1 MRHPYSYAVASN
13 HASVRPKGLNVL
25 FAGESQTKPGHKL
38 GPKVYDYY
46 LMHYVLSGC
55 GTFTDGER
63 QYELRQGSTFLIEPE
78 RLISYASSDAN
89 PWQYRWIAFEGSDA
103 ATLLSTSALLAAG
116 PVATNSG
123 VDRRIGVLYR
133 SVYRT
138 LRKGGE
144 AAASSAAGYLQLLL
158 GVYADAAAERDKSSE
173 RSGERGDSL
182 IRKVTHYLSA
192 QYAVPVSIEQMAE
205 ALGYNRAYLSR
216 VFKRETGVT
225 PVAFLLRLRIDKA
238 RQLLR
243 ERPELTVEQI
253 AASVGIPDALYFSK
267 QFKRFYE
274 QSPSAYRRDV
284 LQTDEPAN

>member
-13 HASVRPKGLNVL
+13 HASERPKGLNVL

-55 GTFTDGER
+55 GTFTDGDHE
-63 QYELRQGSTFLIEPE
+63 YELQQGSTFLIEPE
-78 RLISYASSDAN
+78 NLISYASSDSD
-89 PWQYRWIAFEGSDA
+89 PWQYRWIAFEGNDA
-103 ATLLSTSALLAAG
+103 AMLLSASGLLAAG
-116 PVATNSG
+116 PVKDSG
-123 VDRRIGVLYR
+123 RDRRIGVLYR
-133 SVYRT
+133 NVFRA
-138 LRKGGE
+138 LREGGD
-144 AAASSAAGYLQLLL
+144 AAASRAAGYLQLLL
-158 GVYADAAAERDKSSE
+158 GAYADSAAKTDKDAERT
-173 RSGERGDSL
+173 GERGDSL
-182 IRKVTHYLSA
+182 IKMVTHYLST
-192 QYAVPVSIEQMAE
+192 QYAVPVSIEQMAD

-274 QSPSAYRRDV
+274 QSPSAYRREV
-284 LQTDEPAN
+284 LQVEEPFN